1 MEGGRGEQQR
11 RSSNRKRR
19 PRRKPSGD
27 SPDRQRGSRKPP
39 SGGVGDLIDH
49 LAIPR
54 KKLGIVSVD
63 GTLVKESKTLSAK
76 NYVRMYQPI
85 SGG

>member
-1 MEGGRGEQQR
+1 MKIQVGLYGTLGNHLPGHDRLTGMLVDIPQG
-11 RSSNRKRR
+11 SS
-19 PRRKPSGD
+19 
-27 SPDRQRGSRKPP
+27 
-39 SGGVGDLIDH
+39 VGDLIDH

>member
-1 MEGGRGEQQR
+1 MLVDIPQG
-11 RSSNRKRR
+11 SS
-19 PRRKPSGD
+19 
-27 SPDRQRGSRKPP
+27 
-39 SGGVGDLIDH
+39 VGDLIDH